1 MMGDDGQAM
10 SEYFCFSA
18 FSKMVI
24 FHFLVVVGGLR
35 PCLYKHAPCE
45 VHASNFM
52 RQARTGQAGRQKDV
66 APRHTY
72 VCCTL
77 GRSLA
82 KFLRPP
88 AVQAPTPAHLCGIF
102 PKQLPVFFFEGT
114 CLVGERG
121 NRREIDPFGADWG
134 DCEPF
139 AQAPGSPFGSSPAQ
153 WPVTS
158 SAAHRNCRK
167 ANRDGWHRRRGQL
180 RQPRPGLVFCCC

>member
-88 AVQAPTPAHLCGIF
+88 AVQAPTPAHLCGIS
-102 PKQLPVFFFEGT
+102 PNS
-114 CLVGERG
+114 CLCFSLRALVLLVKEETGG
-121 NRREIDPFGADWG
+121 KSTHLGPT
-134 DCEPF
+134 
-139 AQAPGSPFGSSPAQ
+139 GSTVSPL
-153 WPVTS
+153 
-158 SAAHRNCRK
+158 
-167 ANRDGWHRRRGQL
+167 RRRRAHLLGPL
-180 RQPRPGLVFCCC
+180 RLSGL